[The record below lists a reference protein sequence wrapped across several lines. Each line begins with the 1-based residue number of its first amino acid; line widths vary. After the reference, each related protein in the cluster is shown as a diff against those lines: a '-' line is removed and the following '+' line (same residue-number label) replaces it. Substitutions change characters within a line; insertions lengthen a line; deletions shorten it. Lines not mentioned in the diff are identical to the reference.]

1 MLPLMAAADQNA
13 FSSLSAASV
22 VSVSALV
29 FTVASFWWLNARQ
42 GRLETWE
49 PHSFAAIVRGSM
61 VRLRLPLVLHNT
73 GAKPIVVQDL
83 RVTFPDEPASHLPL
97 LWTASRS
104 RLQPGPDEEQPE
116 LPTGFVVAGREAQQL
131 FIEFE
136 APFSGLVPDARWAR
150 DYKVRIQ
157 VRVGHRKG
165 WRSLLTFTLRTT
177 NIVHPDRYTVCNNAL
192 LELTKEDEKKADAAL
207 LELLEGQEKGA
218 SAEGETKRRD
228 SSNDEGDTGTNL

>member
-13 FSSLSAASV
+13 LSSLSAASV

-42 GRLETWE
+42 GRLESWE

-83 RVTFPDEPASHLPL
+83 RLTFPDEPASHLPL
-97 LWTASRS
+97 LWAASRS
-104 RLQPGPDEEQPE
+104 RLQPGPDEELE

-136 APFSGLVPDARWAR
+136 APFSGLVPEAR

-165 WRSLLTFTLRTT
+165 WHSLLTFTLRTT

-192 LELTKEDEKKADAAL
+192 LELTKEDQKKADAAL
-207 LELLEGQEKGA
+207 LELLEGQEKGS
-218 SAEGETKRRD
+218 SAKGETKRRD
-228 SSNDEGDTGTNL
+228 PSNDEGDTGTNIQDG

>member
-1 MLPLMAAADQNA
+1 MAAADQIA
-13 FSSLSAASV
+13 SSSLSAASV

-49 PHSFAAIVRGSM
+49 PHSFAAICHGSM

-83 RVTFPDEPASHLPL
+83 MLSFPDEPASHLPL
-97 LWTASRS
+97 LWTSSPS
-104 RLQPGPDEEQPE
+104 RLQPGPDEEPK
-116 LPTGFVVAGREAQQL
+116 LPAGFVVGGREAKQL

-136 APFSGLVPDARWAR
+136 APFTGLVPEAR

-157 VRVGHRKG
+157 ARVGHRKG

-177 NIVHPDRYTVCNNAL
+177 NIIFPDRYTVYNNAP
-192 LELTKEDEKKADAAL
+192 LELTKEDRKKADAAL
-207 LELLEGQEKGA
+207 LDLLEGQEKGP
-218 SAEGETKRRD
+218 SAQGEVKRRD
-228 SSNDEGDTGTNL
+228 SPSDEGKTDPDP

>member
-13 FSSLSAASV
+13 SSSLSAASV

-49 PHSFAAIVRGSM
+49 PHSFAAICHGSM

-83 RVTFPDEPASHLPL
+83 MLSFPDEPTSHLPL
-97 LWTASRS
+97 LWTSSPS
-104 RLQPGPDEEQPE
+104 RLQPGPDEEPK
-116 LPTGFVVAGREAQQL
+116 LPAGFVVAGREAQQL

-136 APFSGLVPDARWAR
+136 APFSGFVPEAR

-177 NIVHPDRYTVCNNAL
+177 NIIHPDRYTVYNNAP
-192 LELTKEDEKKADAAL
+192 LELTKEDQKKADAAL
-207 LELLEGQEKGA
+207 LELLEGQEKGP
-218 SAEGETKRRD
+218 SAKGETKRRD
-228 SSNDEGDTGTNL
+228 SSNDEGNTGTNL

>member
-1 MLPLMAAADQNA
+1 MAAADQIA
-13 FSSLSAASV
+13 SSSLSAASI

-49 PHSFAAIVRGSM
+49 PHSFAAICHGSM

-83 RVTFPDEPASHLPL
+83 MLSFPDEPASHLPL
-97 LWTASRS
+97 LWTSSPS
-104 RLQPGPDEEQPE
+104 RLQPGPDEEPT
-116 LPTGFVVAGREAQQL
+116 LPAGFVVGGREAKQL

-136 APFSGLVPDARWAR
+136 APFTGLVPEAR

-157 VRVGHRKG
+157 ARVGHRKG

-177 NIVHPDRYTVCNNAL
+177 NIIYPDRYTVYNNAP
-192 LELTKEDEKKADAAL
+192 LELTREDRKKADAAL
-207 LELLEGQEKGA
+207 LDLLEGQEKGP
-218 SAEGETKRRD
+218 SAKGEGKRRD
-228 SSNDEGDTGTNL
+228 SPNDEGNADPDL

>member
-1 MLPLMAAADQNA
+1 MAAVDQA
-13 FSSLSAASV
+13 SSSLSAASV

-49 PHSFAAIVRGSM
+49 PHSFAAICHGSM

-83 RVTFPDEPASHLPL
+83 MLSFPDEPGSHLPF
-97 LWTASRS
+97 LWTSSPS
-104 RLQPGPDEEQPE
+104 RLQPEPDEEPRH
-116 LPTGFVVAGREAQQL
+116 PAGFVVAGREAQQL

-136 APFSGLVPDARWAR
+136 APFSGFVPEAR
-150 DYKVRIQ
+150 DYTVRIQ

-177 NIVHPDRYTVCNNAL
+177 NIIHPDRYAVYNNAP
-192 LELTKEDEKKADAAL
+192 LELTKEDQKKADAAL
-207 LELLEGQEKGA
+207 LELLESQDKSPPTKGK
-218 SAEGETKRRD
+218 TKQRD
-228 SSNDEGDTGTNL
+228 SSNDEGQH